1 VRMTEGAPARQGRP
15 VEQVGGGVGSLS
27 GWLDDEV
34 AGGKGAVT
42 VSDVLEVLQL
52 EEGKEKVRRG
62 PIGRKRR
69 RGTALTTGGRRGS
82 DGSSTA

>member
-27 GWLDDEV
+27 GWLDGEV

-69 RGTALTTGGRRGS
+69 RGDSSHRRGKKMQRR
-82 DGSSTA
+82 